1 MENIG
6 IISLHFV
13 AWGTNLKLKI
23 DYKSIKFKEFLYFL
37 VFAATLMAALWI
49 LQVFL
54 LNTFYGTM
62 KTSQTKEVAREI
74 ESSFKHKN
82 TDNFLNDVARISK
95 SYDMYIYVVSYDG
108 KTTYYQPSANDVV
121 QAPGFEPAEPDNQL
135 DEDQQ
140 MQFISQ
146 IQTLNEHM
154 MSSNGSAYVK
164 IKGTNSSQEILAYG
178 SILTSKK
185 KDPMI
190 VYIFSPLWPVTS
202 TIKILK
208 NQLIYVTII
217 SFLLACII
225 SLYLSTRITR
235 PIRKINNSAKQLAA
249 GKYGIVFQGGHYT
262 ELVNLADTLTKA
274 SIELEKSDMMQKDL
288 IANVSHDLKTPL
300 TMIKS
305 YAEMIRDISGD
316 NPEKRE
322 EHLNVIIEE
331 ADRLNVLVNDLLQMS
346 RLQSGKLSLEKA
358 EFNLTQVVENILHTY
373 RIMEN
378 EDGYHFEFQCNTDY
392 YVNADEEKIVQVI
405 TNLFTNAIKFCGD
418 DKTVIISLKK
428 RGRNVVCR
436 VEDHGIGI
444 APEEIDHVWERYY
457 RSSSNM
463 KREKEGTGLGLSIC
477 KEILT
482 LHKSKFGVD
491 STVGKGS
498 QFWFELECVRTEKRN
513 A

>member
-1 MENIG
+1 M
-6 IISLHFV
+6 
-13 AWGTNLKLKI
+13 AWGTNLKLKV
-23 DYKSIKFKEFLYFL
+23 DYRSIKFKSFLYFL

-54 LNTFYGTM
+54 LNPFYGTM

-74 ESSFKHKN
+74 ESSFKHR
-82 TDNFLNDVARISK
+82 DNDHFLNDVARISK

-121 QAPGFEPAEPDNQL
+121 QAPGFEPAEPDSQL
-135 DEDQQ
+135 DDDQQ

-154 MSSNGSAYVK
+154 MHSNGSAYVK

-235 PIRKINNSAKQLAA
+235 PIRKINKSAMQLAA
-249 GKYGIVFQGGHYT
+249 GNYGIVFQGGHYT

-274 SIELEKSDMMQKDL
+274 SIELEKSDMLQKDL

-316 NPEKRE
+316 NPKKRE
-322 EHLNVIIEE
+322 EHLNVIIDE

-346 RLQSGKLSLEKA
+346 RLQSGKLSLEKK
-358 EFNLTQVVENILHTY
+358 EFNLTEIIENILHTC

-378 EDGYHFEFQCNTDY
+378 EDGYRFDFQCNTDY
-392 YVNADEEKIVQVI
+392 YVNADEEKIIQVV
-405 TNLFTNAIKFCGD
+405 TNLFTNAIKFCGE

-436 VEDHGIGI
+436 VEDHGVGI

-498 QFWFELECVRTEKRN
+498 QFWFELECVRAEKRK